1 GNLDLDKRYTWEPAD
16 YEVSKTMQ
24 AYFVNFI
31 KTGNPNGPGLP
42 NWPAYRADNNYQRMR
57 IDVKSQAELEG
68 GPRPVSRAGGGNDG
82 ALTGALR
89 QGASTEAGHGRAIYL
104 PTRPAF

>member
-1 GNLDLDKRYTWEPAD
+1 MGNLDLDKRYAWEPAD

-42 NWPAYRADNNYQRMR
+42 NWPAYDAETNYQRMR
-57 IDVKSQAELEG
+57 IDVAPAAEPETDRARYQVLDSIR
-68 GPRPVSRAGGGNDG
+68 PRP
-82 ALTGALR
+82 
-89 QGASTEAGHGRAIYL
+89 
-104 PTRPAF
+104 